1 MRRLLPL
8 LVALTIILA
17 TSLVPQANVALPET
31 GQARIVDPEY
41 SRPAFVDAGG
51 EANVT
56 LRVDVGALGYDT
68 YTVEL
73 YSFNVSVKASAT
85 AVDYGNGTIVLTF
98 TVPDNTPE
106 GLYDVRVYGDSEEI
120 AWMPR
125 AFYIKH
131 GELTHLRIMH
141 LSDIHLGASDKGI
154 DNTLKNTKYVMLSLL
169 THRDLGVNLAI
180 VTGDIVDVGSD
191 VPSLKAT
198 FTEYNQFRIP
208 TFMVPGNHDWA
219 QVSSLD
225 AFLNNFYGR
234 YINSKEYWYRV
245 IDNFIIIGLDTTGYG
260 FLSFEQIKFLNETL
274 NKYPDK
280 VAIIAFH
287 HPIFNRPGEY
297 EGPVDNWIGDTYS
310 SWRDH
315 RQNLEAF
322 MKVID
327 QHPNVALV
335 LAGHVHRDADAI
347 YNGRVYFITTT
358 TANHGTPTYWG
369 FKIIDVY
376 ANGTVRVQLPPGKS
390 DLFSGRTSYN
400 TEYIMTY
407 EISSPD
413 HTTVV
418 WRLKAS
424 RAAELD
430 LSNAPLL
437 FYVNASQGP
446 YKVYDPNGVVSGYEV
461 YSYGD
466 YLVYLVNASVPTDE
480 EAFVVVSNTAD
491 EKPPTIEFTMIT
503 PKRPVGGGKLT
514 VYMTASDEGW
524 GVASVKL
531 LYKQGANWKEARVI
545 EQKGYYIGVI
555 TNLRP
560 GTLELKAVAVDF
572 AGNTAETQT
581 LTIEVAGGKT
591 TTTTTATST
600 TTTEATT
607 TTVGEATSTTT
618 SQTTTSTSTTTG
630 GAGTAT
636 ETSGEAGGGIPP
648 AAIAAVIV
656 VIVLA
661 VVASLV
667 ARR

>member
-8 LVALTIILA
+8 LVALTILIA
-17 TSLVPQANVALPET
+17 ISLVPQANVSLPNT
-31 GQARIVDPEY
+31 SQARIVDPEY
-41 SRPAFVDAGG
+41 SRPAFVDAGT

-56 LRVDVGALGYDT
+56 LRVDVGALGYET

-73 YSFNVSVKASAT
+73 YSFNISVKAVAT
-85 AVDYGNGTIVLTF
+85 IVDYGNGTIVLSF
-98 TVPDNTPE
+98 TVPENIPE
-106 GLYDVRVYGDSEEI
+106 GLYDVKVYGDGREV

-125 AFYIKH
+125 AFYVKH
-131 GELTHLRIMH
+131 GELTRLRIMH
-141 LSDIHLGASDKGI
+141 LTDIHLGASDKGI
-154 DNTLKNTKYVMLSLL
+154 DNTFKNTKYIMLSLL
-169 THRDLGVNLAI
+169 AHRDLDVDLAI

-198 FTEYNQFRIP
+198 FMEFNQFRIP

-219 QVSSLD
+219 QVANLD

-234 YINSKEYWYRV
+234 YINSKQYWYRV
-245 IDNFIIIGLDTTGYG
+245 IDEFIIIGLDTTGYG
-260 FLSFEQIKFLNETL
+260 FLSFEQIEFLNETL

-287 HPIFNRPGEY
+287 HPIFNQPGEY
-297 EGPVDNWIGDTYS
+297 QGPVDNWIGSAYS

-322 MKVID
+322 MNVINS
-327 QHPNVALV
+327 HPNVALV
-335 LAGHVHRDADAI
+335 LAGHIHRDADAV
-347 YNGRVYFITTT
+347 YNGRVYFVTTT

-369 FKIIDVY
+369 FKIVDVY
-376 ANGTVRVQLPPGKS
+376 ANGTVIVRTPPGKD

-407 EISSPD
+407 EVASPD

-437 FYVNASQGP
+437 FYMNASQGP
-446 YKVYDPNGVVSGYEV
+446 YKVYDPSGVVNGYKV

-466 YLVYLVNASVPTDE
+466 YLVYLVNATVPTDE
-480 EAFVVVSNTAD
+480 EAYVIVSNTLDQA
-491 EKPPTIEFTMIT
+491 PPTVEITMFS
-503 PKRPVGGGKLT
+503 PKKPTGGGKLT
-514 VYMTASDEGW
+514 VYITAQDEGW

-555 TNLRP
+555 TGLRP
-560 GTLELKAVAVDF
+560 GSLELKAVAVDY
-572 AGNTAETQT
+572 AGNEAETQT
-581 LTIEVAGGKT
+581 VTIEVGGGTTTTGQAGGET
-591 TTTTTATST
+591 TTTTTTGTAGATGT
-600 TTTEATT
+600 
-607 TTVGEATSTTT
+607 G
-618 SQTTTSTSTTTG
+618 TTTG
-630 GAGTAT
+630 TGGET
-636 ETSGEAGGGIPP
+636 EGGLPP
-648 AAIAAVIV
+648 AAVAGLIV
-656 VIVLA
+656 VIVIAA
-661 VVASLV
+661 VALLV
-667 ARR
+667 SRR